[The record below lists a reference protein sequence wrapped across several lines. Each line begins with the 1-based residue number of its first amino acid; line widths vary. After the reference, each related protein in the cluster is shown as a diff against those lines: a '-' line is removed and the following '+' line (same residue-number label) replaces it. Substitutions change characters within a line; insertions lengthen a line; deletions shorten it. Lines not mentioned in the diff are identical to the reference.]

1 MKGLDKM
8 EENKSIF
15 PDLKNEE
22 LVKAMEA
29 LKQNENPQ
37 TQGAFVAAAVKA
49 NYFAPV
55 DVLDADG
62 NPIEGDGKMQ
72 VPKDAKF
79 SFKLLKN
86 TEGQGFFPMFTDI
99 NEFQK
104 WNKDEKIK
112 TIVVN
117 FPQMASLAMKKSDE
131 AAGIAI
137 NPLSHN
143 LVFTLDLIKNLLAHL
158 QKQQAERAAD
168 GQEKKGEVKFLF
180 GTPKNIPDSVLDS
193 FRKTL
198 ARIPEINAVYF
209 VMMKQD
215 GLDQENYMFIFD
227 TALSPEEERKAA
239 EKFCA
244 SARLVLT
251 KFPVLPASLH
261 SPVGEH
267 APKITEPFY
276 KKEQ

>member
-1 MKGLDKM
+1 M

-22 LVKAMEA
+22 LVKAMNA
-29 LKQNENPQ
+29 LKQNENAQ

-49 NYFAPV
+49 SYFAPV
-55 DVLDADG
+55 DVLDKDG
-62 NPIEGDGKMQ
+62 TPIEGDGKME

-86 TEGQGFFPMFTDI
+86 TEGQSFFPIFTDI
-99 NEFQK
+99 GEYQK

-117 FPQMASLAMKKSDE
+117 FPQMASLTMKKADV
-131 AAGIAI
+131 ATGIVI
-137 NPLSHN
+137 NPLSQN
-143 LVFTLDLIKNLLAHL
+143 LIFTRDLITNLLTHL
-158 QKQQAERAAD
+158 QKQQAERAESEQ
-168 GQEKKGEVKFLF
+168 GKNEVKFFF
-180 GTPKNIPDSVLDS
+180 GKPSNIPDSVIES

-198 ARIPEINAVYF
+198 SRIPEINSVYF
-209 VMMKQD
+209 VMMKQNE
-215 GLDQENYMFIFD
+215 QEHYMFIFD
-227 TALSPEEERKAA
+227 TELSPEEEKKAA
-239 EKFCA
+239 DKFCA
-244 SARLVLT
+244 SAKLVLT
-251 KFPVLPASLH
+251 KFPVVAASLK

-276 KKEQ
+276 KK

>member
-1 MKGLDKM
+1 M

-22 LVKAMEA
+22 LVKAMNT

-49 NYFAPV
+49 SYFAPV
-55 DVLDADG
+55 DVLDSEG
-62 NPIEGDGKMQ
+62 KPIEGDGKMQ

-86 TEGQGFFPMFTDI
+86 TEGQAFFPVFTDI

-117 FPQMASLAMKKSDE
+117 FPQMASLAMKKADE
-131 AAGIAI
+131 ATGIAI

-143 LVFTLDLIKNLLAHL
+143 LVFTQDLIKNLIAHL
-158 QKQQAERAAD
+158 QKQQAERAEN
-168 GQEKKGEVKFLF
+168 GQENKGEVKFYF

-198 ARIPEINAVYF
+198 SRIPEINAVYF
-209 VMMKQD
+209 VMMKQNE
-215 GLDQENYMFIFD
+215 QENYMFIFD
-227 TALSPEEERKAA
+227 TALSPDEERKAA
-239 EKFCA
+239 EKFCS

-251 KFPVLPASLH
+251 KFPVIAASLH

>member
-1 MKGLDKM
+1 MIVKGRDKM

-15 PDLKNEE
+15 PDLKNED
-22 LVKAMEA
+22 LVKAMNE

-49 NYFAPV
+49 TYFAPV
-55 DVLDADG
+55 DVLDSEG

-79 SFKLLKN
+79 SFKLIKN
-86 TEGQGFFPMFTDI
+86 TEGESYFPVFTDI

-112 TIVVN
+112 TIVVS
-117 FPQMASLAMKKSDE
+117 FYQMASLSLKKADE
-131 AAGIAI
+131 KIGIAI
-137 NPLSHN
+137 NPMSQN
-143 LVFTLDLIKNLLAHL
+143 LVFSQELIVNLVKHL
-158 QKQQAERAAD
+158 QQQQAARENAEQGKR
-168 GQEKKGEVKFLF
+168 EVKFYF
-180 GTPKNIPDSVLDS
+180 GEPKNIPDSVIES

-198 ARIPEINAVYF
+198 ARTPEINAVYF
-209 VMMKQD
+209 VMMKESD
-215 GLDQENYMFIFD
+215 REHYMFVFD
-227 TALSPEEERKAA
+227 TELSPEEEKKAA
-239 EKFCA
+239 DKFCA

-251 KFPVLPASLH
+251 KFPVVAASLK

-267 APKITEPFY
+267 VPKVTKPFY
-276 KKEQ
+276 TK

>member
-1 MKGLDKM
+1 MVLKGRDKM

-15 PDLKNEE
+15 PDLKNEN
-22 LVKAMEA
+22 LVKLMNE
-29 LKQNENPQ
+29 LKQNENPK
-37 TQGAFVAAAVKA
+37 TQGAFVEAAVKA
-49 NYFAPV
+49 TYFAPV
-55 DVLDADG
+55 DVLDSEG

-79 SFKLLKN
+79 SFKLIKN
-86 TEGQGFFPMFTDI
+86 TEGQSFFPVFTDI

-117 FPQMASLAMKKSDE
+117 FPQMASLSLKKTDE
-131 AAGIAI
+131 KIGIAV
-137 NPLSHN
+137 NPLSQN
-143 LVFTLDLIKNLLAHL
+143 LIFSQDLIVNLLKHL
-158 QKQQAERAAD
+158 QQHQAARENAEQD
-168 GQEKKGEVKFLF
+168 KNEVKFYF
-180 GTPKNIPDSVLDS
+180 GVPKNIPDSVIES

-198 ARIPEINAVYF
+198 ARNPEINAVYF
-209 VMMKQD
+209 VMMKERD
-215 GLDQENYMFIFD
+215 REHYMFIFD
-227 TALSPEEERKAA
+227 TDLSPEEEKKTA

-251 KFPVLPASLH
+251 KFPVIAASLK

-276 KKEQ
+276 KK